1 VRNLNLHEYQSANIM
16 REHGVNTPKGGV
28 AFTPEE
34 AEAEAKKLGS
44 DNMVIKA
51 QVCGGNVVVALCG
64 DCRTTSGGSVSR
76 RARAGK
82 EAASAPPPP
91 SAPTARAPPPPPSA
105 PTANQP

>member
-76 RARAGK
+76 RGASRQGSCQRA
-82 EAASAPPPP
+82 AATLRTHS
-91 SAPTARAPPPPPSA
+91 SRAAAAALCAHS
-105 PTANQP
+105 

>member
-1 VRNLNLHEYQSANIM
+1 MRNLNLHEYQSANIM

-51 QVCGGNVVVALCG
+51 QVCKSDVVMAPSSGTIVE
-64 DCRTTSGGSVSR
+64 RTMS
-76 RARAGK
+76 
-82 EAASAPPPP
+82 EPC
-91 SAPTARAPPPPPSA
+91 
-105 PTANQP
+105 